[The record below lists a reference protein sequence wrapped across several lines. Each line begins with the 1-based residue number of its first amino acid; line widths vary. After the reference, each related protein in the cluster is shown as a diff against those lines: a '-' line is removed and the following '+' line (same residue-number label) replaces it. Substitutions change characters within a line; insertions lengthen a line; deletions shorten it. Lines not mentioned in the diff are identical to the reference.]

1 MLPHRWPQGIT
12 DQVSHY
18 NKKRMKIRFGL
29 LTLSALLCVSCYN
42 NPVTSLKHPGD
53 GPTDFHSA
61 PSVGPGTT
69 AGGSTAG
76 PQPAPEAHGEGTVE
90 PQPSGV
96 HPGSNNEANTQPAT
110 PVHGPGATE
119 TPATGKEQTG
129 NEQGPGRGHESQ
141 PGARM
146 HGDAQKDSD
155 QK

>member
-1 MLPHRWPQGIT
+1 
-12 DQVSHY
+12 
-18 NKKRMKIRFGL
+18 MKIRFGL
-29 LTLSALLCVSCYN
+29 LTLSALLFTSCYN
-42 NPVTSLKHPGD
+42 NPETSMKHPGD
-53 GPTDFHSA
+53 GPVDIHSR

-76 PQPAPEAHGEGTVE
+76 PQPAVEPHGEGNVE
-90 PQPSGV
+90 PQPGGV
-96 HPGSNNEANTQPAT
+96 HPGSGPGSGNEANSQPAT

-146 HGDAQKDSD
+146 HGNAQKDSE